1 MDTAVVGNSSV
12 KQISSSELL
21 PLDGSN
27 SATVPVGSGTYGDC
41 TLKKFKRFE
50 ITVLEKKVPTSDLT
64 AVMNEAQC
72 MNILTHPSIPHLLGV
87 QIDEK
92 PYSLVMQ
99 FLGEGMKSVTVHKLL
114 HQDMA
119 KYLSLSTN
127 EWISILLDIAEGL
140 FHVHQKGFLHC
151 DVKSNNVLVSGKK
164 GYLIDFGKACLIAR
178 PTARKYST
186 FYNHI
191 ASEVLQGRPASTSSD
206 VFSLG
211 VIIYSVGK
219 TLAHGCLKSLGKQCK
234 DTKPASRPSMPEVI
248 RILRGCL
255 Q

>member
-1 MDTAVVGNSSV
+1 MDTAVIGNSPV
-12 KQISSSELL
+12 KQISPSELL
-21 PLDGSN
+21 PLEENN
-27 SATVPVGSGTYGDC
+27 SAAVPVGSGTYGDC
-41 TLKKFKRFE
+41 ILKKFTRFG
-50 ITVLEKKVPTSDLT
+50 ITILEKKVPTSDLT

-72 MNILTHPSIPHLLGV
+72 MNTLTHPAIPHLLGV
-87 QIDEK
+87 QIDGK

-99 FLGEGMKSVTVHKLL
+99 FLGVGMESVTVHKLL

-119 KYLSLSTN
+119 KHLLLSTN
-127 EWISILLDIAEGL
+127 EWISVLHDISEAL

-178 PTARKYST
+178 PAARKYTS

-191 ASEVLQGRPASTSSD
+191 ASEVLRGRPVSMSSD

-219 TLAHGCLKSLGKQCK
+219 ALPHACLNSLGKQCK
-234 DTKPASRPSMPEVI
+234 DTKPASRPSIPEV
-248 RILRGCL
+248 
-255 Q
+255 